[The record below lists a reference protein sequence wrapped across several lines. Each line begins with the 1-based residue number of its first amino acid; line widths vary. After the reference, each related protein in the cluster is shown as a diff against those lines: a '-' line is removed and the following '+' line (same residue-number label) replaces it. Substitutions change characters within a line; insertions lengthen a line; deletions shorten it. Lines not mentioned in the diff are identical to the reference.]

1 MIQAARGYI
10 AAKEVVAHWQ
20 SAAMGEY
27 GILAVNAITRAVAGV
42 VGTIAGVCAL
52 GEASWSACVS
62 SQELDSARF
71 PALISSQE
79 LDSEETLDWLPFR
92 VGTIAPAARWIFLG
106 HRIGNVG
113 NAGAIKGQ

>member
-62 SQELDSARF
+62 SQELDS
-71 PALISSQE
+71 
-79 LDSEETLDWLPFR
+79 EETLDWLPFR